1 MQIHINMSWNI
12 SGTGIMQIFL
22 LIRQNKKPIITRLIS
37 FNHIKLHKTTLNHIK
52 VVKTILNH
60 IKPYKTTRFRE
71 E

>member
-1 MQIHINMSWNI
+1 MEIMINYPPIILS
-12 SGTGIMQIFL
+12 
-22 LIRQNKKPIITRLIS
+22 KKPIITRLIS

-60 IKPYKTTRFRE
+60 IKPYITTRFRE